1 MFVMAL
7 KVVLGKKKK
16 RKINLLVI
24 REGHAPWFKTEDI
37 ASDCINSP
45 ATFSKSYSQMDI

>member
-1 MFVMAL
+1 MEL

-24 REGHAPWFKTEDI
+24 REAHAPWFKTEDI
-37 ASDCINSP
+37 VMSID
-45 ATFSKSYSQMDI
+45 